1 MGYSQR
7 VRHPFLRGHL
17 EVRVL
22 LFQMPNF
29 VTKIIQGIANGSGH
43 ILSYASDISE
53 KMSTPNNDLALKLH
67 YWASVAIDNPNQT
80 TTLVIIGVSAL
91 CLGVYKAVNYY

>member
-29 VTKIIQGIANGSGH
+29 VTRIIQGIANGSGH
-43 ILSYASDISE
+43 ILSYASDISFKTAVSLE
-53 KMSTPNNDLALKLH
+53 DLAK
-67 YWASVAIDNPNQT
+67 VAIDNPNQT
-80 TTLVIIGVSAL
+80 TTLVIIGVSVL

>member
-29 VTKIIQGIANGSGH
+29 VTRIIQGIANGSAH

-53 KMSTPNNDLALKLH
+53 MVSTPNNDTALKL
-67 YWASVAIDNPNQT
+67 YTWSIVAQDNPNLT

-91 CLGVYKAVNYY
+91 CFGVYISS